1 MAQHLLAAAD
11 KYGLHRLKMIC
22 LEILSSHIDANSVA
36 TILVLAEKHYCY
48 GLKEACF
55 EFLNSLAVLS
65 AIVSTSDFQYL
76 IQSCADILE
85 DISFNIVAR
94 QLERAIFLS
103 KNQEGQINSVEI
115 GIWYQ
120 TYFS

>member
-1 MAQHLLAAAD
+1 MAQHLLAVAD

-55 EFLNSLAVLS
+55 EFLNSAVLS
-65 AIVSTSDFQYL
+65 AIAARGKESVGAT
-76 IQSCADILE
+76 ADAGVRGHAE
-85 DISFNIVAR
+85 NMQVAR
-94 QLERAIFLS
+94 DQGTLL
-103 KNQEGQINSVEI
+103 IND
-115 GIWYQ
+115 
-120 TYFS
+120 